1 MVARPRSF
9 SAVDVPA
16 EFRTTLLHSDGAAEW
31 RPVARRLDEYLVA
44 TPPHALSG
52 QEFRLKYPEFGFLS
66 KPLIWMEADNGSD
79 TSPTYL
85 SFCFFFLQSIVSGLS
100 GLINLE
106 LVSHELWA
114 IEIFHVWPKNGF
126 AGSLFEIRPEAFD

>member
-9 SAVDVPA
+9 SADGVPA
-16 EFRTTLLHSDGAAEW
+16 EFQTTLLHSDGAAEW

-66 KPLIWMEADNGSD
+66 KPLIWMEADNGSN
-79 TSPTYL
+79 TCR
-85 SFCFFFLQSIVSGLS
+85 FVFFLQSIVSGLS

-106 LVSHELWA
+106 LVSYELWA

-126 AGSLFEIRPEAFD
+126 AGSLFEIRLEAFD